1 MKLILICRIFRSKKI
16 RSIYCN
22 DMLIPFNGIF
32 PDLGE
37 DVFIAENA
45 SVIGDVKIGSEAN
58 IWFGAVIRGDV
69 NFIRIGSRTNIQ
81 DGCVLHV
88 SLGKLSLNIG
98 NEVTIGHNATVHGCT
113 IEDRVLIGMGSVV
126 LDNSYISSGSVV
138 AAGAVVKEGF
148 RVPPGVLVA
157 GVPGK
162 IIRDLTEAEMEGILE
177 SSRHYVELS
186 KIYAAQSQMIQRQN

>member
-1 MKLILICRIFRSKKI
+1 MNRKTLSTYFET
-16 RSIYCN
+16 
-22 DMLIPFNGIF
+22 MLIPFKGLF
-32 PDLGE
+32 PALGE

-45 SVIGDVKIGSEAN
+45 SVIGDVNIGSESN

-69 NFIRIGSRTNIQ
+69 NFVRIGSRTNIQ

-113 IEDRVLIGMGSVV
+113 IEDRVLIGMGSVI
-126 LDNSYISSGSVV
+126 LDNSYVSTGSVI

-148 RVPPGVLVA
+148 RVPPGVLIG

-162 IIRDLTEAEMEGILE
+162 IIRDLTEAEIAGIVE

-186 KIYAAQSQMIQRQN
+186 KIYSGQSQLIQRQN

>member
-1 MKLILICRIFRSKKI
+1 
-16 RSIYCN
+16 
-22 DMLIPFNGIF
+22 MLIPFNGIF

-58 IWFGAVIRGDV
+58 IWFGAVLRGDV
-69 NFIRIGSRTNIQ
+69 NFIRIGSRSNIQ

-126 LDNSYISSGSVV
+126 LDNSYICSGSVV

-148 RVPPGVLVA
+148 RVPPGVLVG

-162 IIRDLTEAEMEGILE
+162 IIRDLTEAEIEGILE

-186 KIYAAQSQMIQRQN
+186 RIYTAQSQMIQRQN